1 MSVTIICY
9 NNTIYPNTNGKVGI
23 QSIKVNK
30 ELKILSIEVQLLIHF
45 QYESQYVMKEDYSAK
60 SLRDFI
66 YNFTRKNL
74 KRTLRSHVED
84 AKNTHFFGSTGNT
97 QVDDGNATT
106 VHITD
111 LTTRTFKK
119 FVKTPG
125 TVS

>member
-1 MSVTIICY
+1 
-9 NNTIYPNTNGKVGI
+9 
-23 QSIKVNK
+23 
-30 ELKILSIEVQLLIHF
+30 
-45 QYESQYVMKEDYSAK
+45 MKEDYSAK

-74 KRTLRSHVED
+74 KRTLRSYVED
-84 AKNTHFFGSTGNT
+84 AKNTHFFGATGNT
-97 QVDDGNATT
+97 QEDDRNTTT